1 MIGVSRRRRPATTA
15 PADVFQEMASDE
27 RIATLEQ

>member
-15 PADVFQEMASDE
+15 PADVFQEMASDQP
-27 RIATLEQ
+27 IASLEQ